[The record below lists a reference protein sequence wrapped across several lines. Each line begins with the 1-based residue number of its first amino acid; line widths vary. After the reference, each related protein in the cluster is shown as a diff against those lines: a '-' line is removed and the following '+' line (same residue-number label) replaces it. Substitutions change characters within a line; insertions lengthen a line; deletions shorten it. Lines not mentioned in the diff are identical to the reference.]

1 MEFKQSQWLGKWIN
15 FENLIYSDETAIKLC
30 WEEAER
36 IAGAMPMFKNGA
48 KAFWKMACSTINE
61 ECNVRLGGWNIT
73 ESDGGMTI
81 EWMDVDGNVLGKYSY
96 EVKDIIEKGLEG
108 KENFLFEAKDA
119 PNECQFRYMLAM
131 EPMPEREERLN
142 GGLLSHLHFQ
152 YASRLELLFKNG
164 KLNKQMWYAT
174 MCDGDGELL
183 EQCNIVRALHR
194 IPKWEKLPDGITN
207 NK

>member
-96 EVKDIIEKGLEG
+96 EVKDIIEKGL
-108 KENFLFEAKDA
+108 
-119 PNECQFRYMLAM
+119 
-131 EPMPEREERLN
+131 
-142 GGLLSHLHFQ
+142 
-152 YASRLELLFKNG
+152 
-164 KLNKQMWYAT
+164 
-174 MCDGDGELL
+174 
-183 EQCNIVRALHR
+183 
-194 IPKWEKLPDGITN
+194 
-207 NK
+207 

>member
-81 EWMDVDGNVLGKYSY
+81 EWMDVDGNVLGK
-96 EVKDIIEKGLEG
+96 
-108 KENFLFEAKDA
+108 
-119 PNECQFRYMLAM
+119 
-131 EPMPEREERLN
+131 
-142 GGLLSHLHFQ
+142 
-152 YASRLELLFKNG
+152 
-164 KLNKQMWYAT
+164 
-174 MCDGDGELL
+174 
-183 EQCNIVRALHR
+183 
-194 IPKWEKLPDGITN
+194 
-207 NK
+207 